1 MKKGV
6 YRHYKGAQYWVE
18 RVVTHSET
26 EEELVIYQALYGE
39 HGWWARPLEMFQ
51 ETVNIDG
58 EQIPRF
64 EFLTE
69 TSVPNDTAKTESLV

>member
-1 MKKGV
+1 MKQGV
-6 YRHYKGAQYWVE
+6 YQHYKGAQYWVD
-18 RVVTHSET
+18 RVVRHSET
-26 EEELVIYQALYGE
+26 EEKLVIYQALYGE
-39 HGWWARPLEMFQ
+39 KGWWARPLDMFQ

-69 TSVPNDTAKTESLV
+69 SLAPSNKVNTEL